1 MSVSVT
7 EKQVLNALDN
17 VNDPEIGKSLTSLG
31 MIKNININGN
41 SVSLTLVLTTP
52 ACPMKSHMKKSVED
66 AVLAIP
72 GVSNVDVL
80 IDAQIPQR
88 SAINKK
94 RHIPGVKN
102 VIVVASGKGG
112 VGKSTVAVNLAAA
125 LALSGAKTA
134 LLDADIYGPSI
145 PIMMGIHEIPHSDG
159 EMIIPFEK
167 YGIKTMSIG
176 FIVPQDKAVIWRG
189 PMIMKAL
196 EQLLYEVRWGDT
208 DYLVIDMPPGTG
220 DTQLTI
226 AQKVPVTG
234 AVIVTT
240 PQDVALVDAVK
251 GINMF
256 NEVDIPIIGII
267 ENMSF
272 FACPHCNE
280 RTDIFAHGGGQ
291 KAANELCVPFLG
303 EIPIDISIR
312 EAGDMGTP
320 IVVKSPDSQQ
330 AQAFSFIAGNI
341 AARVSVI
348 DLS

>member
-1 MSVSVT
+1 MSDSIS
-7 EKQVLNALDN
+7 EDQIIQALDK

-31 MIKNININGN
+31 MIKNIHIDGN
-41 SVSLTLVLTTP
+41 AVSLTLVLTTP
-52 ACPMKSHMKKSVED
+52 ACPMKSQMKKAVED
-66 AVLAIP
+66 AVIAIP
-72 GVSNVDVL
+72 GVDKVDVQL
-80 IDAQIPQR
+80 DAQIPQR
-88 SAINKK
+88 TTVKQK
-94 RHIPGVKN
+94 RQIPGVKN

-125 LALSGAKTA
+125 LAKSGAKTA

-167 YGIKTMSIG
+167 FGIKTMSIG
-176 FIVPQDKAVIWRG
+176 FIVPQEKAVIWRG

-208 DYLVIDMPPGTG
+208 DYLIIDMPPGTG

-226 AQKVPVTG
+226 AQSVPVTG

-256 NEVDIPIIGII
+256 NEVDIPVIGII
-267 ENMSF
+267 ENMSYF
-272 FACPHCNE
+272 LCPHCNE
-280 RTDIFAHGGGQ
+280 RTDIFSHGGGK
-291 KAANELCVPFLG
+291 KASDDLCVPFLG

-312 EAGDMGTP
+312 EASDSGIP
-320 IVVKSPDSQQ
+320 VVIKNPESPQ
-330 AQAFSFIAGNI
+330 ALAFTKVSENI
-341 AARVSVI
+341 AAKVSMI

>member
-1 MSVSVT
+1 MSDSIT
-7 EKQVLNALDN
+7 ENQILEALDR
-17 VNDPEIGKSLTSLG
+17 VNDPEIGRSLTSLG
-31 MIKNININGN
+31 MIKNIRIYDG
-41 SVSLTLVLTTP
+41 SVSLSLVLTTP
-52 ACPMKSHMKKSVED
+52 ACPMKSQMKKAVED
-66 AVLAIP
+66 AIMAIP
-72 GVSNVDVL
+72 GVSETDVRL
-80 IDAQIPQR
+80 DSQIPQR
-88 SAINKK
+88 APMKQK
-94 RHIPGVKN
+94 RQIPGVKN

-125 LALSGAKTA
+125 LARSGAKTA

-159 EMIIPFEK
+159 EMIIPFERF
-167 YGIKTMSIG
+167 GIKTMSIG

-208 DYLVIDMPPGTG
+208 DYLIIDMPPGTG

-226 AQKVPVTG
+226 AQIVPVTG

-256 NEVDIPIIGII
+256 NEVEIPIIGII

-272 FACPHCNE
+272 FLCPHCEE
-280 RTDIFAHGGGQ
+280 RTDIFAHGGGK
-291 KAANELCVPFLG
+291 KAADDLCVPFLG

-312 EAGDMGTP
+312 KAGDAGIP
-320 IVVKSPDSQQ
+320 IVEADPDSPQ
-330 AQAFSFIAGNI
+330 AQAFIRIAENI
-341 AARVSVI
+341 AARISVI